1 MFNNKKNERIVY
13 FISSL
18 DSLNG
23 NMNNRELLIRKIINR
38 WICEGESYQD
48 TKLETNFRIIVKIT
62 SYKFDPTIQE
72 KYFPRHI
79 ISYHIPLWFLARGKL
94 QTGLLTKKV
103 QIQIPY

>member
-38 WICEGESYQD
+38 LWRRELS
-48 TKLETNFRIIVKIT
+48 R
-62 SYKFDPTIQE
+62 YKTRDKFQNNSKNYLI
-72 KYFPRHI
+72 
-79 ISYHIPLWFLARGKL
+79 
-94 QTGLLTKKV
+94 
-103 QIQIPY
+103 